1 MRRRGHTLVETLM
14 VLSLLGLLAY
24 GGGYSLGRLVPR
36 VHLRAGIWSVTSGL
50 NQARFRA
57 VYSGTPVR
65 VRFVPSG
72 FVLER
77 QDPGAGTWRAAR
89 TTVLSGVAV
98 RANNSPI
105 FHPQGT
111 VSNLATI
118 TVSNAHGTYRIT
130 IAITG
135 RIRTVRVT

>member
-1 MRRRGHTLVETLM
+1 MRRRGHTLIETLM

-24 GGGYSLGRLVPR
+24 GGGYSLARLVPR
-36 VHLRAGIWSVTSGL
+36 VHLRSGIWSVTSGL

-65 VRFVPSG
+65 VRFLPPG

-77 QDPGAGTWRAAR
+77 QDPVAGTWRTAR
-89 TTVLSGVAV
+89 AVALPGVRV
-98 RANNSPI
+98 QANNSPI

-111 VSNLATI
+111 VSNLATV
-118 TVSNAHGTYRIT
+118 TVSNAQGTYRVT
-130 IAITG
+130 VAITG
-135 RIRTVRVT
+135 RIRTVRVG